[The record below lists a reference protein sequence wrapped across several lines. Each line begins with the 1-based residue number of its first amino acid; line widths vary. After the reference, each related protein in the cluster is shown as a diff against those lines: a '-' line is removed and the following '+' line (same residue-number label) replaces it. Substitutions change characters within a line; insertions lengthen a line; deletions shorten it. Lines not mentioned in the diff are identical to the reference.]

1 MNIAL
6 ILSGGTGARLGA
18 KIPKQYI
25 KIEGKPIIT
34 YCIETLSKHPQI
46 DAMQIVADKAW
57 YKEIEKWLETADCQR
72 KFRGF
77 SKPGKNR
84 QLSIYHALEDIKAY
98 TTDTD
103 YLYSRCSPSAAF

>member
-25 KIEGKPIIT
+25 KIEGKPIIS

-57 YKEIEKWLETADCQR
+57 YKEIGRA
-72 KFRGF
+72 
-77 SKPGKNR
+77 
-84 QLSIYHALEDIKAY
+84 HV
-98 TTDTD
+98 
-103 YLYSRCSPSAAF
+103 